1 MCLSYIQRELYLRR
15 FKKYKIKEFLDFYY
29 LANQKLYV
37 VYRKAVTYGWLLL
50 FLIDKNFLI
59 LYAESL
65 FKKRF
70 KNVAVNY
77 INLIIS

>member
-37 VYRKAVTYGWLLL
+37 VYRKPVTYGWLLL

-59 LYAESL
+59 LYTGLL

-70 KNVAVNY
+70 KNTAVNY

>member
-59 LYAESL
+59 LYTASP
-65 FKKRF
+65 FKKKF
-70 KNVAVNY
+70 KNTAVNY